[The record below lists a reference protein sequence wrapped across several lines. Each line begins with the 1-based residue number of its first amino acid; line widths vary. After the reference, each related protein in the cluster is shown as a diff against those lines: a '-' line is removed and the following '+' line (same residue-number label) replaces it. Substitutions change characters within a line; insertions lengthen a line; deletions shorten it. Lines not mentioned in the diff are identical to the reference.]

1 MKHFYF
7 LLISLFI
14 VGCSNDMNDSEQ
26 STDMNV
32 SEQETERFFSQ
43 ENALNVLSDE
53 ETTLR
58 EKLALLTNDYELWFN
73 ETEYN
78 KQLEENN
85 QEAYHFERFFQSDSI
100 SEIRYFKLYDNQCWT
115 DFYNSDIGID
125 KIEFSDSPFRVG
137 LIPVDADGGSQELS
151 LEEGVLYHRVVCTCP
166 NEDFTGPAKWD
177 IAVYKLITNEQFQL
191 MNDWMPSLLP
201 CNIPDAG

>member
-1 MKHFYF
+1 MKNFYF

-26 STDMNV
+26 ASEESTTNIL
-32 SEQETERFFSQ
+32 E
-43 ENALNVLSDE
+43 DE
-53 ETTLR
+53 ELTLR
-58 EKLALLTNDYELWFN
+58 EKLSSLTSDNQLWFN

-78 KQLEENN
+78 NQLEENN

-100 SEIRYFKLYDNQCWT
+100 SEIRYFKLYDNQCWI

-137 LIPVDADGGSQELS
+137 LIPVEADGGSQELS
-151 LEEGVLYHRVVCTCP
+151 LEEGVLYHRSVCTCP

-191 MNDWMPSLLP
+191 MNDWMSSLLP
-201 CNIPDAG
+201 CDIPDTGLSLVD

>member
-1 MKHFYF
+1 MC
-7 LLISLFI
+7 IR
-14 VGCSNDMNDSEQ
+14 DSEMED
-26 STDMNV
+26 T
-32 SEQETERFFSQ
+32 EQETERFFSQ

-78 KQLEENN
+78 NQLEENN

-115 DFYNSDIGID
+115 DFYNSDIGRG
-125 KIEFSDSPFRVG
+125 KIEFYDSPFRVG
-137 LIPVDADGGSQELS
+137 LIPLEADGGSQELS

-191 MNDWMPSLLP
+191 MNDWMSSLLP

>member
-7 LLISLFI
+7 LLISFFI

-26 STDMNV
+26 APEESTTNIL
-32 SEQETERFFSQ
+32 E
-43 ENALNVLSDE
+43 DE
-53 ETTLR
+53 ELTLR
-58 EKLALLTNDYELWFN
+58 EKLSSLTSDDQLWFN

-78 KQLEENN
+78 NQLEENN
-85 QEAYHFERFFQSDSI
+85 QEVYHFQRFFQSDSV

-115 DFYNSDIGID
+115 DFYGSDIGIGEV
-125 KIEFSDSPFRVG
+125 EFSDSPFRAG
-137 LIPVDADGGSQELS
+137 LIPPVADGGGQELS
-151 LEEGVLYHRVVCTCP
+151 LEEGVLYHRSVCTCP
-166 NEDFTGPAKWD
+166 NEDFTGFLKSD

-191 MNDWMPSLLP
+191 MNDWMSSLLP

>member
-1 MKHFYF
+1 MKNFYF

-26 STDMNV
+26 ASEESTTNIL
-32 SEQETERFFSQ
+32 E
-43 ENALNVLSDE
+43 DE
-53 ETTLR
+53 ELTLR
-58 EKLALLTNDYELWFN
+58 EKLSSLTSDNQLWFN

-78 KQLEENN
+78 NQLEENN

-125 KIEFSDSPFRVG
+125 KLEFSDSPFRVG
-137 LIPVDADGGSQELS
+137 LIPVEADGGSQELS
-151 LEEGVLYHRVVCTCP
+151 LEEGVLYHRSVCTCP

-191 MNDWMPSLLP
+191 MNDWMSSLLP
-201 CNIPDAG
+201 CDIPDTGLSLVD

>member
-1 MKHFYF
+1 MKNFYF

-26 STDMNV
+26 ASEESTTNIL
-32 SEQETERFFSQ
+32 E
-43 ENALNVLSDE
+43 DE
-53 ETTLR
+53 ELTLR
-58 EKLALLTNDYELWFN
+58 EKLSSLTSDDQLWFN

-78 KQLEENN
+78 NQLEENN

-137 LIPVDADGGSQELS
+137 LIPVEADGGSQELS
-151 LEEGVLYHRVVCTCP
+151 LEEGVLYHRSVCTCP
-166 NEDFTGPAKWD
+166 NDDFTGPAKWD

-191 MNDWMPSLLP
+191 MNDWMSSLLP
-201 CNIPDAG
+201 CDIPDTGLSLAD

>member
-1 MKHFYF
+1 M
-7 LLISLFI
+7 SLFI

-26 STDMNV
+26 ASEESTTNIL
-32 SEQETERFFSQ
+32 E
-43 ENALNVLSDE
+43 DE
-53 ETTLR
+53 ELTLR
-58 EKLALLTNDYELWFN
+58 EKLSSLTSDNQLWFN

-78 KQLEENN
+78 NQLEENN

-115 DFYNSDIGID
+115 DFYNSDFGID
-125 KIEFSDSPFRVG
+125 KIEFYDSPFRVG
-137 LIPVDADGGSQELS
+137 LIPVEADGGSQELS
-151 LEEGVLYHRVVCTCP
+151 LEEGVLYHRSICTCP

-191 MNDWMPSLLP
+191 MNDWMSSLLT
-201 CNIPDAG
+201 CDIPETGLSLAD

>member
-1 MKHFYF
+1 MKNFYF

-26 STDMNV
+26 ASEESTTNIL
-32 SEQETERFFSQ
+32 E
-43 ENALNVLSDE
+43 DE
-53 ETTLR
+53 ELTLR
-58 EKLALLTNDYELWFN
+58 EKLSSLTSDDQLWFN

-78 KQLEENN
+78 NQLEENN

-125 KIEFSDSPFRVG
+125 KIEFYDSPFRVG
-137 LIPVDADGGSQELS
+137 LIPVEADGGSQELS
-151 LEEGVLYHRVVCTCP
+151 LEEGVLYHRSVCTCP
-166 NEDFTGPAKWD
+166 NDDFTGPAKWD

-191 MNDWMPSLLP
+191 MNDWMSSLLP
-201 CNIPDAG
+201 CDIPDTGLSLAD

>member
-1 MKHFYF
+1 MKNFYF

-26 STDMNV
+26 ASEESTTNIL
-32 SEQETERFFSQ
+32 E
-43 ENALNVLSDE
+43 DE
-53 ETTLR
+53 ELTLR
-58 EKLALLTNDYELWFN
+58 EKLSSLTSDNQLWFN

-78 KQLEENN
+78 NQLEENN

-137 LIPVDADGGSQELS
+137 LIPVEADGGSQELS
-151 LEEGVLYHRVVCTCP
+151 LEEGVLYHRSVCTCP
-166 NEDFTGPAKWD
+166 NDDFTGPAKWD

-191 MNDWMPSLLP
+191 MNDWMSSLLP
-201 CNIPDAG
+201 CDIPDTGLSLAD

>member
-1 MKHFYF
+1 
-7 LLISLFI
+7 
-14 VGCSNDMNDSEQ
+14 MNDSEQ
-26 STDMNV
+26 ASEESTTNIL
-32 SEQETERFFSQ
+32 E
-43 ENALNVLSDE
+43 DE
-53 ETTLR
+53 ELTLR
-58 EKLALLTNDYELWFN
+58 EKLSSLTSDNQLWFN

-78 KQLEENN
+78 NQLEENN

-137 LIPVDADGGSQELS
+137 LIPVEADGGSQELS
-151 LEEGVLYHRVVCTCP
+151 LEDGVLYYRSICTCP

-191 MNDWMPSLLP
+191 MNDWMSSLLP
-201 CNIPDAG
+201 CNIPETGLSLAD